1 MDLDKHEPGGELF
14 NELTKGPD
22 FLTRMSLCHPLS
34 DVVNKAGVKPGN
46 FYLNWGEEAID
57 LGNEVVVVIGPW
69 RPHALLLENKE
80 AKAES
85 FDPES
90 EEFKSI
96 QQTQKK
102 GQETVP
108 LVGVD
113 YLLHLPEH
121 NETAVFFFNKT
132 AVRAAK
138 DLAKLQQDGHRSALL
153 TSFFNEGKKN
163 SWWIP
168 KAERHELD
176 NVPALPADRVEKFTQ
191 PHGAGVEEATGEA
204 PLR

>member
-1 MDLDKHEPGGELF
+1 MDLDKPKSDGELF

-34 DVVNKAGVKPGN
+34 DVVNKAGIKPGN

-69 RPHALLLENKE
+69 RPHALLLRNKE
-80 AKAES
+80 AELES

-90 EEFKSI
+90 EEFKQI

-102 GQETVP
+102 SQEVVP
-108 LVGVD
+108 LVGID

-132 AVRAAK
+132 AARAAK
-138 DLAKLQQDGHRSALL
+138 DLYKLAEEGHQVALL

-168 KAERHELD
+168 KAEPHQLD
-176 NVPALPADRVEKFTQ
+176 DAPALPADRVEKFSQ
-191 PHGAGVEEATGEA
+191 PHGPGVEEATGEA